1 MRALRVITGAIGT
14 FVSLFACAPF
24 AVEWVSHD
32 PSAVTSVVG
41 PVFSLAALTGPFAL
55 FMAAS
60 LSEGQYT
67 RGNRRLLL
75 VCLSIGAAIA
85 LLSLLSMLRAREYL
99 FGGAAL
105 LTITCIVVV
114 GWCIV
119 QKKEEN
125 A

>member
-1 MRALRVITGAIGT
+1 MKALRIITGAIGA
-14 FVSLFACAPF
+14 FVSLIACAPF
-24 AVEWVSHD
+24 AVEWVFHD

-41 PVFSLAALTGPFAL
+41 PVFSLAALAGPFAL
-55 FMAAS
+55 FMAAT

-67 RGNRRLLL
+67 RGNRRFLL
-75 VCLSIGAAIA
+75 VCLTIGAAIV
-85 LLSLLSMLRAREYL
+85 LLSLLSMWRAREYL

-105 LTITCIVVV
+105 LAIACIAVVA
-114 GWCIV
+114 WCIV